1 MPTDTVAALDAFP
14 LTPLRDDRLDE
25 AALQRIIQRLA
36 AAGVSAITVLGSTG
50 AGAYLDCAER
60 TRVVRLAVDA
70 VGEVPAHAGVSALRT
85 AHALAFA
92 EDAAAAG
99 ARGLLLAPQSYQPLT
114 DDGVAGLYTDV
125 IAATELPVVVYDNPT
140 TTRFTFSTAL

>member
-50 AGAYLDCAER
+50 AGAYLDRAER

-70 VGEVPAHAGVSALRT
+70 AGEVPVHAGVSALRT
-85 AHALAFA
+85 AHALA
-92 EDAAAAG
+92 EDAAAPGCLPRPLLGLG
-99 ARGLLLAPQSYQPLT
+99 AEDRAEVADVVDRVL
-114 DDGVAGLYTDV
+114 DGGP
-125 IAATELPVVVYDNPT
+125 ATRP
-140 TTRFTFSTAL
+140 